1 MVGGL
6 RTDGIGG
13 YHTVAQS
20 GNEHRTVIRM
30 RQQLAQ
36 QRAERLAGTR
46 KRVLLTAD
54 ECIQLKREIAPLR
67 LADLAGGILRE
78 NAYLVYGEAL
88 KRAIGLPDMRQGSGC
103 FMVFNR
109 LNGQIGAES
118 HAQSLLIRIV
128 FSRKKFLCRK

>member
-1 MVGGL
+1 MRKRAGGL

-46 KRVLLTAD
+46 KCVLLTAD
-54 ECIQLKREIAPLR
+54 ECIQFKREIAPLR
-67 LADLAGGILRE
+67 LADLAGGIL
-78 NAYLVYGEAL
+78 
-88 KRAIGLPDMRQGSGC
+88 
-103 FMVFNR
+103 
-109 LNGQIGAES
+109 
-118 HAQSLLIRIV
+118 
-128 FSRKKFLCRK
+128 

>member
-1 MVGGL
+1 MPRGNDMVGGL

-20 GNEHRTVIRM
+20 GDEHRTVIRM

-46 KRVLLTAD
+46 KRILLTAD

-67 LADLAGGILRE
+67 LADPRGAASSERI
-78 NAYLVYGEAL
+78 AYLVYGEASSVRSDCRTCG
-88 KRAIGLPDMRQGSGC
+88 RAAAVLWFSIASTARSVRKAMR
-103 FMVFNR
+103 NP
-109 LNGQIGAES
+109 
-118 HAQSLLIRIV
+118 SL
-128 FSRKKFLCRK
+128 

>member
-1 MVGGL
+1 MPRGNDMIGGQ

-20 GNEHRTVIRM
+20 DNEHRTVIRM

-46 KRVLLTAD
+46 KRILLTAD

-67 LADLAGGILRE
+67 LADLAGGIL
-78 NAYLVYGEAL
+78 
-88 KRAIGLPDMRQGSGC
+88 
-103 FMVFNR
+103 
-109 LNGQIGAES
+109 
-118 HAQSLLIRIV
+118 
-128 FSRKKFLCRK
+128 

>member
-1 MVGGL
+1 MPRGDHMVGGL
-6 RTDGIGG
+6 RTDCIGG

-20 GNEHRTVIRM
+20 GNEHRTVIRT

-67 LADLAGGILRE
+67 LANLTGGIL
-78 NAYLVYGEAL
+78 
-88 KRAIGLPDMRQGSGC
+88 
-103 FMVFNR
+103 
-109 LNGQIGAES
+109 
-118 HAQSLLIRIV
+118 
-128 FSRKKFLCRK
+128 

>member
-1 MVGGL
+1 MTSPVSTPVCPSTPGSQCGNGPPVRENSGRLRDQMPRSNDMIGGL

-46 KRVLLTAD
+46 KR
-54 ECIQLKREIAPLR
+54 
-67 LADLAGGILRE
+67 IL
-78 NAYLVYGEAL
+78 
-88 KRAIGLPDMRQGSGC
+88 
-103 FMVFNR
+103 
-109 LNGQIGAES
+109 
-118 HAQSLLIRIV
+118 
-128 FSRKKFLCRK
+128 SRRMSASSSSVR

>member
-1 MVGGL
+1 MPRGNDMIGGL

-36 QRAERLAGTR
+36 QRAECLAGTR
-46 KRVLLTAD
+46 KRILLTAD

-67 LADLAGGILRE
+67 LADLAGGIL
-78 NAYLVYGEAL
+78 
-88 KRAIGLPDMRQGSGC
+88 
-103 FMVFNR
+103 
-109 LNGQIGAES
+109 
-118 HAQSLLIRIV
+118 
-128 FSRKKFLCRK
+128 